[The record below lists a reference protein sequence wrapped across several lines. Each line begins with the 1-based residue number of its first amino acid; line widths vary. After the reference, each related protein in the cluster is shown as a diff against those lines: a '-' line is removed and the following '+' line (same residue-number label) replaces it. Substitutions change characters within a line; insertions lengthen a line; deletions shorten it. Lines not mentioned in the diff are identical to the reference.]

1 METNPGD
8 HAIAE
13 AIIVMAHKLD
23 MKVVAEGVET
33 AEQRNM
39 LVAAG
44 CDFAQGFLFAE
55 PMPAEE
61 FDRYLADS
69 VKPGA

>member
-1 METNPGD
+1 
-8 HAIAE
+8 
-13 AIIVMAHKLD
+13 
-23 MKVVAEGVET
+23 VET
-33 AEQRNM
+33 AEQRDM

-61 FDRYLADS
+61 FDHYLADS
-69 VKPGA
+69 VKPKA